1 MNIFIIINSFI
12 KKNISKSWI
21 LFFAFVIFSI
31 FYFLNLNNYNFFAT
45 DFRARYKPNG
55 VYLINQIINFNFY
68 QIDLFN
74 FYFIPEL
81 ITGLLLKIFP
91 DDKFFSITSNLLNIF
106 LLFLSFNFFFKSINQ
121 KNINLSIFIFLIFFF
136 LYIGNWIWCFWKLAD
151 IYFLFIFSI
160 IFHLLCQGVKH
171 KKIDYIIYSL
181 ILTFVSLLTKPQ
193 GIIIFPFFIISVFLL
208 YYKKKVNFFKFLGI
222 LFLIYLFCFP
232 LLIFFL
238 KKLDYI
244 NVFVTF
250 MSQGNIS
257 GTIHY
262 KFDQFLDN
270 FYLQENNISEIL
282 YFYFLFIKK
291 IVYQL
296 TFIRDTYSFNHNLFL
311 IIYALIFY
319 FFLIINMDYISKKEN
334 IFTKLTFLITF
345 LSILFHSSLGTADEP
360 NRYQLFNLVPQ
371 YILVSISI
379 EKFLK
384 CTTKTLKK

>member
-31 FYFLNLNNYNFFAT
+31 FYLLNLDNYNFFAT

-257 GTIHY
+257 GTIH
-262 KFDQFLDN
+262 
-270 FYLQENNISEIL
+270 
-282 YFYFLFIKK
+282 
-291 IVYQL
+291 
-296 TFIRDTYSFNHNLFL
+296 
-311 IIYALIFY
+311 
-319 FFLIINMDYISKKEN
+319 
-334 IFTKLTFLITF
+334 
-345 LSILFHSSLGTADEP
+345 
-360 NRYQLFNLVPQ
+360 
-371 YILVSISI
+371 
-379 EKFLK
+379 
-384 CTTKTLKK
+384 